1 MVLSALAR
9 SNSVLKSYIT
19 KALFGCC
26 RIHLNPH
33 VLEWIKVEF
42 SLISTPTHP
51 NTCGLMQI
59 RLHPNKA

>member
-1 MVLSALAR
+1 MPMYCIGAMIIFWQNLG
-9 SNSVLKSYIT
+9 

-33 VLEWIKVEF
+33 VLESIGVEF
-42 SLISTPTHP
+42 SLSSTPIHT